1 MNKDERLDLY
11 LNLLQP
17 SLPDWLSEIENSAL
31 KEKVPIIRKSVQHF
45 FRWLLR
51 VHKPKKIL
59 ELGAGVGFS
68 ALFFAEYSDKDTKI
82 FTVENSNQRIKEA
95 KINIK
100 NSPYEEK
107 VNLIEGDALIKIQ
120 EFNEYFDMIFLDSSK
135 GHYISILPDIKKRM
149 KSGNVLIADNILQDM
164 TVIESTFSIKRR
176 NRTIHKRMRE
186 FLEVISKD
194 NDFVTSTVPLGD
206 GIILAVKK

>member
-45 FRWLLR
+45 FRWFLR

-68 ALFFAEYSDKDTKI
+68 ALFFLL
-82 FTVENSNQRIKEA
+82 
-95 KINIK
+95 NIR
-100 NSPYEEK
+100 
-107 VNLIEGDALIKIQ
+107 IKIQ
-120 EFNEYFDMIFLDSSK
+120 KFL
-135 GHYISILPDIKKRM
+135 
-149 KSGNVLIADNILQDM
+149 
-164 TVIESTFSIKRR
+164 
-176 NRTIHKRMRE
+176 
-186 FLEVISKD
+186 
-194 NDFVTSTVPLGD
+194 PLKIQIRG
-206 GIILAVKK
+206 